1 MWYRLSRRYIIPPQ
15 EGEGF
20 DFLKSAQIVT
30 GLTKI
35 WAGINNSIQELALA
49 SASLPSG
56 LIAIWKGSTSTIPT
70 GWVLCDGSNGTPDL
84 RDKFVLG
91 AGNSYGVGDTGGEE
105 THTLTVDEIPNHTHD
120 ATYGIRTTL
129 LNSSSTKIDGAGSY
143 TNRSEY
149 VYSANN
155 SSKHYAYEF
164 KYDSLVASAG
174 GGQAHNN
181 MPPYYALC
189 YIMKI

>member
-1 MWYRLSRRYIIPPQ
+1 M
-15 EGEGF
+15 
-20 DFLKSAQIVT
+20 
-30 GLTKI
+30 
-35 WAGINNSIQELALA
+35 QELALA

-120 ATYGIRTTL
+120 ATYNIRTTL
-129 LNSSSTKIDGAGSY
+129 LNPSSTKIDGAGYYS
-143 TNRSEY
+143 NKSEY

-155 SSKHYAYEF
+155 SGKHYAYEF
-164 KYDSLVASAG
+164 EYNSLVSSAG

>member
-1 MWYRLSRRYIIPPQ
+1 MCNGQ
-15 EGEGF
+15 
-20 DFLKSAQIVT
+20 
-30 GLTKI
+30 
-35 WAGINNSIQELALA
+35 
-49 SASLPSG
+49 
-56 LIAIWKGSTSTIPT
+56 
-70 GWVLCDGSNGTPDL
+70 NGTPDL

-105 THTLTVDEIPNHTHD
+105 THTLTIDEMPSHTHD

-129 LNSSSTKIDGAGSY
+129 LNSSSKIDGAGSS
-143 TNRSEY
+143 TSKSEY

-155 SSKHYAYEF
+155 SSRHYAYEF
-164 KYDSLVASAG
+164 EYNSLVSDAG

-189 YIMKI
+189 YIMKT